1 MILGATLTPFQ
12 TIFRLDGSRFTLESI
27 AVETNVKSL
36 LSIDGLETESFIT
49 PDGTFRSILGMDTNS
64 GLAEVWIVEIKLH
77 GFENCDDVKA
87 RASGADIM
95 KPLRTYNLFM
105 YFVGSEAPKDSGTFR
120 NGGIP
125 WSILG
130 LKVLLEL
137 VSKIKGTTASA
148 LLLRRLSN
156 AFSMHQIRLLPP
168 SIHPSRSYSHF
179 DSFASILGKSIII

>member
-12 TIFRLDGSRFTLESI
+12 TLFRLDGSRFTLESM
-27 AVETNVKSL
+27 AGKKNVESL
-36 LSIDGLETESFIT
+36 LSIDGLETEACIT
-49 PDGTFRSILGMDTNS
+49 PDGTFRLISAMDTNG
-64 GLAEVWIVEIKLH
+64 GLAEVWIVEIMLH
-77 GFENCDDVKA
+77 GFENCNDVKA

-95 KPLRTYNLFM
+95 KEMKNDTLFI

-120 NGGIP
+120 NRGIP
-125 WSILG
+125 WSIFG

-137 VSKIKGTTASA
+137 VSKIKGSTASA
-148 LLLRRLSN
+148 LLLRRLSS